1 MDCACSIPKHPKA
14 ITGTVLRITFGFSLL
29 LIGVSHY
36 QGIGDFAEMTAS
48 GLGPLSF
55 LGAVWAYIL
64 PLLMIVGG
72 ALFVLKKKPEIST
85 WCITIALGSI
95 AIGMLLK
102 PVLSNDPSTLGQAMS
117 MSQSAFLW
125 FVFFVVAKW
134 ADGE

>member
-14 ITGTVLRITFGFSLL
+14 IVGLVLRITFGFSLL

-55 LGAVWAYIL
+55 LGSVWAYIL

-72 ALFVLKKKPEIST
+72 ALFVLKKKAEVAT

-95 AIGMLLK
+95 VVGMLLK
-102 PVLSNDPSTLGQAMS
+102 PVLSNDPSSLGPAMS

-125 FVFFVVAKW
+125 LIFFVVAKW
-134 ADGE
+134 TDSH